1 MPIGLTSLTEF
12 FHDLFAQHG
21 GRPDVVVRNFCTFVQ
36 AIAYP
41 SKDHSAHS
49 LKQYAVRIVCQKGF
63 QSFKLKEKFLLRYF
77 GAVLDRQLSGL
88 FCIKVLHNF
97 IKSLRSPKESL

>member
-21 GRPDVVVRNFCTFVQ
+21 GRDVRNFCPFVQ

-41 SKDHSAHS
+41 PKDHSAHS
-49 LKQYAVRIVCQKGF
+49 LKQYAVRIVCQKVLWSLF
-63 QSFKLKEKFLLRYF
+63 HKKQIKFLLKSEAKNRT
-77 GAVLDRQLSGL
+77 LSKIG
-88 FCIKVLHNF
+88 H
-97 IKSLRSPKESL
+97 